1 MWNLWNFYIFVWR
14 TCTLLF
20 AKFSYLVSRSISDTD
35 AVSIPMQHSSYLL
48 SHSII
53 LYHKALFL
61 LFYVKNFNIL
71 HTNTKPVKIIQ
82 RILDYSFL
90 RLQPYLAADP
100 SLFVFFSSLFFL
112 FIFLRDGQKNP
123 PKRVPARIIRDEHRD
138 KDKFGI
144 HEDGGKF

>member
-1 MWNLWNFYIFVWR
+1 MCVISYYLKFYILCEI
-14 TCTLLF
+14 CTLLF

-71 HTNTKPVKIIQ
+71 LTNTKPVKIIQ
-82 RILDYSFL
+82 RFLDYSFL
-90 RLQPYLAADP
+90 SLHPYLIVGP
-100 SLFVFFSSLFFL
+100 SLFVFFFLSSLFFV
-112 FIFLRDGQKNP
+112 FIFLRDGKKTQQNEYL
-123 PKRVPARIIRDEHRD
+123 RELSVTST
-138 KDKFGI
+138 
-144 HEDGGKF
+144 